1 MILRATL
8 IVNSCFT
15 KRMSLPIERN
25 AIFAWQTT
33 RRLRLFALLF
43 LVSPKLF
50 LVKNLIRPAART
62 T

>member
-1 MILRATL
+1 MTLLATL

-25 AIFAWQTT
+25 ATFAWQKT
-33 RRLRLFALLF
+33 RRLSLLALLF

-50 LVKNLIRPAART
+50 LVKKSLRAAARIT
-62 T
+62 